1 MITVFNTKQTFK
13 FIKDV
18 NDITDARINIVQV
31 VNTVDNAVNDL
42 KESIMFGKPVNQSFK
57 QIGQVE
63 SSLVNA
69 MTMCINLKF
78 QALLTDCY
86 EDEKETL
93 DSEIIKI
100 NDLRNKLEDLQ
111 AETQKAEGLLNRIV
125 NS

>member
-1 MITVFNTKQTFK
+1 MITVFNTKQTFN

-18 NDITDARINIVQV
+18 NDITEARINIVQV
-31 VNTVDNAVNDL
+31 VGTVGYAVNDL
-42 KESIMFGKPVNQSFK
+42 KESIQFGQPVNQSFK

-78 QALLTDCY
+78 QALLTDYY
-86 EDEKETL
+86 EDEKDTL

-111 AETQKAEGLLNRIV
+111 AETQKAEGALNRIV

>member
-18 NDITDARINIVQV
+18 NDITEARINISQV
-31 VNTVDNAVNDL
+31 VKTMEKAILDL
-42 KESIMFGKPVNQSFK
+42 RESIRNDQPANQCFK

-78 QALLTDCY
+78 QALLTDY
-86 EDEKETL
+86 YADEKDTL

-100 NDLRNKLEDLQ
+100 NDLRSVLEILQ
-111 AETQKAEGLLNRIV
+111 VETQISEGTLNRRI

>member
-1 MITVFNTKQTFK
+1 MITVFTTKQTFM

-18 NDITDARINIVQV
+18 NDITEARINIVQV